1 MTRLNEPAKQPPRLW
16 TDRVLGGREL
26 AIRVR
31 RSQLSLALA
40 KEQRELEFQNGDPNM
55 IDSDTLHPEVE
66 PTLLGMQTLDRAEL
80 TMVEGGFLGLLEE
93 SLDRK
98 VVIVF

>member
-1 MTRLNEPAKQPPRLW
+1 MT
-16 TDRVLGGREL
+16 
-26 AIRVR
+26 
-31 RSQLSLALA
+31 
-40 KEQRELEFQNGDPNM
+40 
-55 IDSDTLHPEVE
+55 DSDTLRLEVE
-66 PTLLGMQTLDRAEL
+66 PSLMGMQTLDRAEL